1 MYGEFVTL
9 VKSRYQELTD
19 WSRVEV
25 PLERFVKRVDAVL
38 PFEVKFLLQHSTSV
52 VLYRPGD
59 KYTLGALTYTAPGYR
74 QDEKFGVVSRFI
86 KKKRS
91 VGNKCLTETKHLEKA
106 VRKAKEVLLP
116 HRPTELA
123 TEHLYDFK
131 AFLRE
136 QHDESNRRRDKIV
149 RELTD
154 SSRSTFVNKEL
165 LVELAHLLRSG
176 HEFVNP
182 QMRDKLTEYF
192 EADRAYE
199 QTKNTTSRD
208 AIYIHVYDHNEQQ
221 VVDIVALD
229 SATQNKLR
237 WENDQRDK
245 WGMKVDFRVRMPIE
259 QLPPW
264 MTDKL
269 FTLSILQPQEGAQSV
284 GWRASDDEF
293 FIFPEPATTEEDGE

>member
-25 PLERFVKRVDAVL
+25 PLERFAKRVDAVL
-38 PFEVKFLLQHSTSV
+38 PFEVKFLFQHSTRV

-123 TEHLYDFK
+123 AEHLYDFK

-136 QHDESNRRRDKIV
+136 QHDESNRRREKIV

-154 SSRSTFVNKEL
+154 STRSTFVNKEL

-192 EADRAYE
+192 DADRAFE

-208 AIYIHVYDHNEQQ
+208 AIYIHVYDHNERQ
-221 VVDIVALD
+221 VVDIVALE
-229 SATQNKLR
+229 SAMQNKLR
-237 WENDQRDK
+237 WATDQSDK
-245 WGMKVDFRVRMPIE
+245 WGAKVDFRVRMPIE